1 MQIHSA
7 SFHWRHSKLL
17 PMGILS
23 GGCSTYSVGLHEH
36 FLVRLL
42 ELTFFSLQTTLKY
55 SLTVLFYC
63 AHVKMFHYFE
73 FCRKRA
79 VNTLASVLQS
89 PVAHIRLLTRLV
101 ICCLLPVL
109 EDSDMTLLRMTDEES
124 LLILMY
130 IKDNMELPGGLDLA
144 KFLMA
149 TSILYGDVCPQNAS
163 GPLAM
168 TLAETLVQHIYN
180 LHDNCIL
187 ESALCLLWTLCHTP
201 CIVQRLSQI
210 DYLVPELKT
219 MEQTRCSA
227 VSFLAKAV
235 LWKLG
240 CGNYEGTISLDFIPN
255 LLYHG
260 IKQVIYLCIM
270 IVSFHI
276 ASKSSVLL

>member
-1 MQIHSA
+1 
-7 SFHWRHSKLL
+7 
-17 PMGILS
+17 MGILS
-23 GGCSTYSVGLHEH
+23 GGCSTYNVGLHEH
-36 FLVRLL
+36 ILVRLL

-89 PVAHIRLLTRLV
+89 PLAHTRLLTRLV

-109 EDSDMTLLRMTDEES
+109 EDCDMMLLRMTDEES

-149 TSILYGDVCPQNAS
+149 TSILYGDACPQNAS
-163 GPLAM
+163 GFLAV
-168 TLAETLVQHIYN
+168 TLGETIVQQIFN
-180 LHDNCIL
+180 LHDNCVL

-201 CIVQRLSQI
+201 SIVQRLSQMG
-210 DYLVPELKT
+210 YLIPELKT
-219 MEQTRCSA
+219 MQQTKCSA
-227 VSFLAKAV
+227 VSSLAKCV

-240 CGNYEGTISLDFIPN
+240 CGNYEGIVSLDFISH
-255 LLYHG
+255 LLSLWNNTTGYT
-260 IKQVIYLCIM
+260 C
-270 IVSFHI
+270 
-276 ASKSSVLL
+276 AS